1 MTTTAT
7 APAPVTNQPAPKT
20 QIDTVRAH
28 LMTGATITT
37 WDAYRLYQITCLAQ
51 RIHDLRTAGLIIQ
64 SEIVTHND
72 KRFSVYWLDEQ
83 TLLESELSNSEVNP

>member
-1 MTTTAT
+1 MLNSAT
-7 APAPVTNQPAPKT
+7 APVINKPAPKT
-20 QIDTVRAH
+20 QIEIVRAH

-51 RIHDLRTAGLIIQ
+51 RIHDLRTAGLTIQ

-72 KRFSVYWLDEQ
+72 KRFALYWLDEQ
-83 TLLESELSNSEVNP
+83 TLLESELSNSEVTK

>member
-7 APAPVTNQPAPKT
+7 APVITSQAPKT

-51 RIHDLRTAGLIIQ
+51 RIHDLRSAGLVIQ
-64 SEIVTHND
+64 SEIITHND
-72 KRFSVYWLDEQ
+72 KRFSVYWLDEA
-83 TLLESELSNSEVNP
+83 TLLDSDSEVNLDE

>member
-7 APAPVTNQPAPKT
+7 ATAPVTNQPAPKT
-20 QIDTVRAH
+20 QIDIVRAH

-51 RIHDLRTAGLIIQ
+51 RIHDLRSAGLIIQ

-83 TLLESELSNSEVNP
+83 TLLESELSNSEVN

>member
-1 MTTTAT
+1 MKISAN
-7 APAPVTNQPAPKT
+7 APVTKEQSSKT
-20 QIDTVRAH
+20 QIEIVRSH

-51 RIHDLRTAGLIIQ
+51 RIHDLRSAGLVIQ

-83 TLLESELSNSEVNP
+83 ILLASELSNSEVTP

>member
-1 MTTTAT
+1 MKISAN
-7 APAPVTNQPAPKT
+7 APVTKEQSKT
-20 QIDTVRAH
+20 QIEIVRAH

-51 RIHDLRTAGLIIQ
+51 RIHDLRSAGLVIQ
-64 SEIVTHND
+64 SEIATHND

-83 TLLESELSNSEVNP
+83 TLLGSEISNGEVTP

>member
-7 APAPVTNQPAPKT
+7 APVTNEPAPKT
-20 QIDTVRAH
+20 QIEIVRAH

-51 RIHDLRTAGLIIQ
+51 RIHDLRTAGLTIQ

-72 KRFSVYWLDEQ
+72 KRFALYWLDEQ
-83 TLLESELSNSEVNP
+83 TLLDSELSNSEVTP

>member
-1 MTTTAT
+1 MTTTAN
-7 APAPVTNQPAPKT
+7 APVTNQPAPKT
-20 QIDTVRAH
+20 QVDTVKAH

-51 RIHDLRTAGLIIQ
+51 RIHDLRNSGLVIH

-72 KRFSVYWLDEQ
+72 KRFSVYWLDEA
-83 TLLESELSNSEVNP
+83 TLLDMNSEVTP